1 MGIHRVQGHR
11 RSPAPASRAW
21 AAWLAAALLHL
32 LVGWVLTRGP
42 PAAGPTDL
50 PMELVYV
57 RLPPPPAR
65 AEGSRAPGS
74 TQRQAT
80 AAETRPVASA
90 TGRASPTATVNPAEP
105 KQVSSASD
113 DWSMR
118 VAPSAHE
125 EGLRFE
131 RKSPMVSMNPI
142 RPGPPERFRM
152 RGQASLAE
160 VLRAAAQLLLW
171 PPGYSDDPCA
181 GLAEAAQA
189 LSGTASTNGR
199 RALLEDVVR
208 QQHQYCR

>member
-1 MGIHRVQGHR
+1 
-11 RSPAPASRAW
+11 
-21 AAWLAAALLHL
+21 
-32 LVGWVLTRGP
+32 
-42 PAAGPTDL
+42 
-50 PMELVYV
+50 MELVYV

-65 AEGSRAPGS
+65 AEVSRAPGS
-74 TQRQAT
+74 TQRQPT

-90 TGRASPTATVNPAEP
+90 TGRAKSPTAPVNPAEP
-105 KQVSSASD
+105 ERVSRASD